1 MDRTPPLHRRSFSH
15 FDPQPRSALAR
26 EGVGAAGGPLPTAP
40 LRQGADPSR
49 ADRSR
54 ADLAHAAVPSPAPPC
69 HARARQR
76 LYRAMDHLT
85 FRGALIPLVSSLMKL
100 GISAISGGGA
110 LRHTLLAAAGSSA
123 AQALVGSAS
132 SGDREH
138 GFTWV
143 STLAPR
149 RGLTPP
155 PSVLQWGMWASQEDQ
170 RRLATIDHW
179 RATIDRD
186 PGAAAAALPPQGRA
200 GLEQLAARM
209 HTVLSTEK
217 NQADALAGVLA
228 MVVVV
233 LDGVVAAQAKHDADV
248 GRLAA
253 GSYWVI
259 LVQMGLSILLDA
271 AACHWQMQMR
281 SPSPASYPRPHVPAQ
296 AADAIA
302 PRLDPGAVAAGAARP
317 HEPRGIQHAGGEA
330 VAPARASDA
339 EEMEDVDD
347 GPDESGDSS
356 DSSDSDMESGCRIMP
371 LQVRDWGPAGGP
383 AAPPARPGGGPGP
396 AADRPPPYLR

>member
-1 MDRTPPLHRRSFSH
+1 MDPTPPLHRRSSSH
-15 FDPQPRSALAR
+15 FDPQLRSASAR
-26 EGVGAAGGPLPTAP
+26 AVPVGAGGSLPTALP
-40 LRQGADPSR
+40 R
-49 ADRSR
+49 AG
-54 ADLAHAAVPSPAPPC
+54 LTHAAAPSPAPPC

-100 GISAISGGGA
+100 GTSAISRGSV
-110 LRHTLLAAAGSSA
+110 LRHILLAAAGSSA
-123 AQALVGSAS
+123 AQAWLGSAS

-155 PSVLQWGMWASQEDQ
+155 PSVVQWGMWASQEDQ

-179 RATIDRD
+179 RTVIDRD
-186 PGAAAAALPPQGRA
+186 PTAAAALPAQGRA
-200 GLEQLAARM
+200 GLDELAARM
-209 HTVLSTEK
+209 HTLLSAEK
-217 NQADALAGVLA
+217 NQADALAGVVA

-233 LDGVVAAQAKHDADV
+233 LDGMVAAQAKHDADI
-248 GRLAA
+248 GRLEA
-253 GSYWVI
+253 GPYWII

-302 PRLDPGAVAAGAARP
+302 PRLHPGGAAAGAARP
-317 HEPRGIQHAGGEA
+317 FEHRGIHHPGGQA
-330 VAPARASDA
+330 VEPARTSYV
-339 EEMEDVDD
+339 EELEDVDD
-347 GPDESGDSS
+347 GPDERGN
-356 DSSDSDMESGCRIMP
+356 SSDSDMESGCQIAP
-371 LQVRDWGPAGGP
+371 LQVRDWEQAGGP
-383 AAPPARPGGGPGP
+383 AAPPARPGGGLGP
-396 AADRPPPYLR
+396 AVGRPPPYRR